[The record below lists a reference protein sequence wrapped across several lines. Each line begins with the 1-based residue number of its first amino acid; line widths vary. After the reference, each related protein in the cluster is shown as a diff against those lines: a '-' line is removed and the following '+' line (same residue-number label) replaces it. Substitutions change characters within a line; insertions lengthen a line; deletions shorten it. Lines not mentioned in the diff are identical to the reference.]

1 MENIIIKEVQSA
13 KELNR
18 FLAFPNALY
27 NGNPYRVPQL
37 FGFERSTLS
46 PSKNPAH
53 AFCKTKYFLAYDGK
67 RVVGRIAGIIHQRA
81 NEKWNEHRVRFG
93 WIDFVDDISVSSA
106 LIQAVEDWG
115 KSEGMTAIHGP
126 LGFSDMDLEG
136 MLIEGFDELGTQA
149 VIYNHPYYPEHMEL
163 LGFTK
168 DVDWVQIEINLP
180 RQVPEKIKRYA
191 ALVAERYELRPLKVK
206 KAKEI
211 IPYAKKMFHTLNAAF
226 VDLYGFVQLTDEQI
240 DYYIKQYFSIVKPEY
255 ICFVLDKND
264 DVVGF
269 GISMPSLSKALIKAR
284 GKLFPFGFVPVLQS
298 IYGKNELID
307 MYLIGIRPDYQG
319 KGVHAIFFNEM
330 TQAYIDH
337 GIKLAISSPQLANN
351 SDALK
356 LWKHYEYRE
365 HIRRRCFI
373 KHFES

>member
-1 MENIIIKEVQSA
+1 MQNINIKEVKSA

-18 FLAFPNALY
+18 FLAFPNGLY

-53 AFCKTKYFLAYDGK
+53 AFCKTKYFLAYQGQQ
-67 RVVGRIAGIIHQRA
+67 VVGRIAGIIHQRA
-81 NEKWNEHRVRFG
+81 NEKWNENKVRFG
-93 WIDFVDDISVSSA
+93 WIDFVDDIAVSAA

-136 MLIEGFDELGTQA
+136 MLIHGFDELGTQA
-149 VIYNHPYYPEHMEL
+149 VIYNHPYYPAHMEL
-163 LGFTK
+163 LGFAK
-168 DVDWVQIEINLP
+168 DVDWVQIEIKLP
-180 RQVPEKIKRYA
+180 KQVPEKIKRYA
-191 ALVAERYELRPLKVK
+191 ALVSQRYELRPLRVK
-206 KAKEI
+206 RAKDL
-211 IPYAKKMFHTLNAAF
+211 IPYARKMFHTLNAAF

-284 GKLFPFGFVPVLQS
+284 GKLFPFGFIPVLQS
-298 IYGKNELID
+298 IYGKNDLID

-337 GIKLAISSPQLANN
+337 DIKLAISSPQLENN

-373 KHFES
+373 KHFKS